1 MFSAL
6 SSIPAVNT
14 YVFAAVMVVASYVAF
29 VAGRAA
35 YQNVGRSVWKRSLRW
50 VSSALLS
57 ALVVGA
63 LTFGRWV
70 PDGQIGVGTKKVYD
84 SGWHVYPEESFVTLP
99 RAGMFNIPYPDDRR
113 FLEISYLITD
123 SERLKFFC
131 EEIRVFKTPVAEGVV
146 LFGTSK
152 RDAWKLAKDPFAAW
166 LLWKTSKYLP
176 NEYASSAEIETF
188 ISYLAMYG
196 ISVDARLLVQQ
207 WRGKR

>member
-14 YVFAAVMVVASYVAF
+14 YVFAAVVVVASYVAF

-35 YQNVGRSVWKRSLRW
+35 SRNVDRSLWKRSLRW
-50 VSSALLS
+50 VSCGLLS
-57 ALVVGA
+57 ALVVSA

-70 PDGQIGVGTKKVYD
+70 PDGQIGVGTKKVYN

-113 FLEISYLITD
+113 FLEVSYLITD
-123 SERLKFFC
+123 SERLRYFC
-131 EEIRVFKTPVAEGVV
+131 EEIKTFRTPVGEGIV
-146 LFGTSK
+146 LFGTTR
-152 RDAWKLAKDPFAAW
+152 RDAWKVAKDPFAAW

-176 NEYASSAEIETF
+176 SELASSVEIETF
-188 ISYLAMYG
+188 LSYLAMYG
-196 ISVDARLLVQQ
+196 VSVDARLLVQQ